1 MRIIYGLKGVKM
13 DLPSQFFN
21 EEPDNI
27 RIYHFVEELVGSFK
41 NYIDEEFVD
50 DEISLVELPFLLRIR
65 FSTDGTQKEL
75 VNLFKVSD
83 GYTAKLLRRF
93 EVAGLIHRIEDPS
106 NRRRKLVKLTDKG
119 IKRTDKILKYIDYW
133 EETVMDGM
141 DEDEKKV
148 LKKSL
153 LKLVLNTE
161 KL

>member
-1 MRIIYGLKGVKM
+1 MT
-13 DLPSQFFN
+13 LPSQFN
-21 EEPDNI
+21 EENAENI

-41 NYIDEEFVD
+41 NFIVEDFD
-50 DEISLVELPFLLRIR
+50 DEDITIVELPFLLRIR
-65 FSTDGTQKEL
+65 FSTEGTQKEL

-93 EVAGLIHRIEDPS
+93 EVAGLVERIEDPS

-133 EETVMDGM
+133 EDTVMDGI
-141 DEDEKKV
+141 DEDERKV

-153 LKLVLNTE
+153 LKLVLNTQ